1 MESYVFSL
9 FSNVQLSNSVKVIIV
24 LFFSGGS
31 LADSIEKNKNSNEV
45 MAEGELKQLLI
56 QVAQVITS
64 YDAML
69 CMALFLFL

>member
-1 MESYVFSL
+1 MESYLFSL
-9 FSNVQLSNSVKVIIV
+9 FSNVHLSNV

-69 CMALFLFL
+69 CMALVLFL

>member
-1 MESYVFSL
+1 MESYLFSL
-9 FSNVQLSNSVKVIIV
+9 FSNVHLSNV

-31 LADSIEKNKNSNEV
+31 LADLIEKNKNSNEV
-45 MAEGELKQLLI
+45 MAEGELKQLLT

-69 CMALFLFL
+69 CMALVLFL

>member
-1 MESYVFSL
+1 MESYLFSL
-9 FSNVQLSNSVKVIIV
+9 FSNVHLSNV

-31 LADSIEKNKNSNEV
+31 LADLIEKNKNSNEV

-69 CMALFLFL
+69 CMALVLFL